1 MFKSIEKRE
10 AKLGIAGQ
18 ELPDPRESAAAVF
31 DPPSNDQFDGFNYA
45 DNDERDENSDDEES
59 LNKEESP
66 KTPTWSQPD
75 RQDFQDG
82 S

>member
-10 AKLGIAGQ
+10 AKLGIASQ

-45 DNDERDENSDDEES
+45 DNDERKDSSDDES
-59 LNKEESP
+59 LNKDESP
-66 KTPTWSQPD
+66 KTPTWFEPD
-75 RQDFQDG
+75 RQDFKDG